1 MTAARRRG
9 RRRRAVLVLLVG
21 LAAGL
26 ARTEE
31 PAQQVPHVPH
41 VPHADHADSDVTRG
55 ARLFRE
61 GLRADRSPVEARR
74 GNGVSV
80 QGREAACIQC
90 HRASGMGGAEG
101 STAVPP
107 IVGSVLFAPGRP
119 VQQRQPRVFS
129 HLTRQVP
136 AAQNR
141 PAYSLETLLR
151 ALNHG
156 VGPSGQAMDALMP
169 RYRLTEAE
177 VRDLAAYTTTL
188 RLGDAPGHDG
198 RTLHLATIETADNT
212 PAVRQ
217 AASDLLVQCMA
228 ERSPTPSANPDTPPA
243 WTLHRWQLGIDPA
256 RWPAELD
263 ALQRRQPVFAVVSG
277 ITGPTGRGA
286 WQAVQQH
293 CEHDAL
299 PCVLPN
305 TASIDDRQPSAWSFH
320 FSRGVSLDA
329 ATMAEVLVE
338 RTPPGGWRQV
348 HLVVEPRHE
357 AAATGARRLIERL
370 GASGT
375 GRRTEWR
382 IHPPDAP
389 DTAAWLASLGEQD
402 ALALWLPGSTLSAW
416 TARHEPP
423 SGPPRVLVSGELIDL
438 DASAVAVAWRTAVR
452 LTWPYAPIERH
463 LPRVAQNVGQWL
475 ATHRRALADDPA
487 LIRLQGHTY
496 SACEVTANALRRMG
510 SRVSRAY
517 FVELLEGA
525 EEAATAT
532 AYPRFTLGPGRRHGS
547 QGSWLMRF
555 TDPRQARLQPEG
567 DWFVPE

>member
-1 MTAARRRG
+1 MTTARRATRYLRVG
-9 RRRRAVLVLLVG
+9 LLLLTG
-21 LAAGL
+21 LAAGQ
-26 ARTEE
+26 ARPEE
-31 PAQQVPHVPH
+31 PAAQ
-41 VPHADHADSDVTRG
+41 ADSAVTRG
-55 ARLFRE
+55 AQLFRE
-61 GLRADRSPVEARR
+61 GLRADRSPVEAQR
-74 GNGVSV
+74 GNGVAV
-80 QGREAACIQC
+80 QGQEAACIQC

-107 IVGSVLFAPGRP
+107 IVGSILFAPGRP
-119 VQQRQPRVFS
+119 VQPRQPRVFS
-129 HLTRQVP
+129 HLTRQAP
-136 AAQNR
+136 AAQIR

-151 ALNHG
+151 ALNRG
-156 VGPSGQAMDALMP
+156 IGPTGQSMDALMP
-169 RYRLTEAE
+169 RYQLTEAE

-188 RLGDAPGHDG
+188 RIGEAPGHDG

-217 AASDLLVQCMA
+217 AATDLLVQCMA
-228 ERSPTPSANPDTPPA
+228 ERSPPAQDSPHAPPA
-243 WTLHRWQLGIDPA
+243 WTLHRWQLGADPA
-256 RWPAELD
+256 RWPTELE
-263 ALQRRQPVFAVVSG
+263 ALQRQQPVFALVSG

-286 WQAVQQH
+286 WQAIQQH
-293 CEHDAL
+293 CERDAL

-305 TASIDDRQPSAWSFH
+305 TASVDDSQPSVWSFH

-338 RTPPGGWRQV
+338 HAPPGGWRQI

-357 AAATGARRLIERL
+357 GAALGARRLVERL
-370 GASGT
+370 GT
-375 GRRTEWR
+375 RPVVRRPEWWV
-382 IHPPDAP
+382 HAPDAP
-389 DTAAWLASLGEQD
+389 DTAAWLSGLGKHD
-402 ALALWLPGSTLSAW
+402 ALALWLPGMALSAW
-416 TARHEPP
+416 TTRHEPP
-423 SGPPRVLVSGELIDL
+423 PGAPRVLASGELIDL
-438 DASAVAVAWRTAVR
+438 DAGAVAPSWRAAVQ

-475 ATHRRALADDPA
+475 QSHQRALASDPA

-510 SRVSRAY
+510 ARVSRAY
-517 FVELLEGA
+517 LAELLEGA

-547 QGSWLMRF
+547 QGTWLMRF
-555 TDPRQARLQPEG
+555 TDPRHARLQPEG

>member
-1 MTAARRRG
+1 MNRVNRRIRCF
-9 RRRRAVLVLLVG
+9 RACAVLLIG
-21 LAAGL
+21 LTAGL
-26 ARTEE
+26 ASAEE
-31 PAQQVPHVPH
+31 FDIPS
-41 VPHADHADSDVTRG
+41 DSEIARG
-55 ARLFRE
+55 AQLFRE
-61 GLRADRSPVEARR
+61 GLRADHSPVEAQR

-119 VQQRQPRVFS
+119 VQQRQPRVFA

-136 AAQNR
+136 AAQAR
-141 PAYSLETLLR
+141 PPYSIETLLH
-151 ALNHG
+151 ALNQG
-156 VGPSGQAMDALMP
+156 VGPTGQSMDALMP

-188 RLGDAPGHDG
+188 RIGDAPGHDG

-212 PAVRQ
+212 PPVRQ
-217 AASDLLVQCMA
+217 AASDLLAQCLS
-228 ERSPTPSANPDTPPA
+228 ERSPPVPDSPQAPPA
-243 WTLHRWQLGIDPA
+243 WTLHRWQLGADPA

-263 ALQRRQPVFAVVSG
+263 ALQREQPVFALVSG

-286 WQAVQQH
+286 WQAIQQH
-293 CEHDAL
+293 CERDAL

-305 TASIDDRQPSAWSFH
+305 TASIDDSQPSAWTFH

-329 ATMAEVLVE
+329 AAMAEVLVE
-338 RTPPGGWRQV
+338 QAPPGGWRQI

-357 AAATGARRLIERL
+357 GAAIGARRLIERL
-370 GASGT
+370 GASPVA
-375 GRRTEWR
+375 RRPELKM
-382 IHPPDAP
+382 HPPDAP
-389 DTAAWLASLGEQD
+389 DTAVWLSNLGGQD
-402 ALALWLPGSTLSAW
+402 ALALWLPGAALSAW
-416 TARHEPP
+416 TTRHSPP
-423 SGPPRVLVSGELIDL
+423 PGPPRVLVSGELIDL
-438 DASAVAVAWRTAVR
+438 DAGTVAPPWRTAVR
-452 LTWPYAPIERH
+452 LTWPYAPLERH

-475 ATHRRALADDPA
+475 LSHQRTLAGDPA

-517 FVELLEGA
+517 LLELLEGA

-532 AYPRFTLGPGRRHGS
+532 SYPRFTLGPGRRHGS
-547 QGSWLMRF
+547 QGTWLMRF
-555 TDPRQARLQPEG
+555 TDPRRARLQPEG
-567 DWFVPE
+567 DWFVPD